1 MKQVAILSF
10 IAAVV
15 FAGIAAG
22 LLASRPADQT
32 TRVAELELKLKSA
45 EDEIA
50 YLKAQALEA
59 AKTKTAAVTRPASR
73 GGDDKAASAGGGEAA
88 QGASGKAANFPESM
102 AKIYQDPKMRET
114 MKAQQM
120 IQIEMQYAKLI
131 SNLQLDPQE
140 ASHFKQ
146 LLSDRLTD
154 RTELGFKM
162 MDKAM
167 TPDQRKAATADYDAK
182 KKASDDAI
190 RTFLNSDEDYKSFQ
204 HWEDTEQERMQMVMG
219 RGAFDGAG
227 VPLSAEQ
234 EEQLISLMADVR
246 KRPSDVPNWMDP
258 KTIDPTKMSEEFT
271 AKMIAQIKA
280 QHEAVRG
287 GATSFL
293 TAEQLNALAK
303 MQEQMITMTEA
314 GMRMS
319 RAMMGVEK

>member
-10 IAAVV
+10 IAALV

-22 LLASRPADQT
+22 LLASRPTDQT
-32 TRVAELELKLKSA
+32 TRVAELELKLKTA

-59 AKTKTAAVTRPASR
+59 AKTKKSAVSRAASGAADDKTAAAS
-73 GGDDKAASAGGGEAA
+73 GGATAPRAGGKE
-88 QGASGKAANFPESM
+88 ANFPESM

-120 IQIEMQYAKLI
+120 VQIEMQYAKLI
-131 SNLQLDPQE
+131 GNLQLDPQE

-167 TPDQRKAATADYDAK
+167 TPDQRKSASAEYDAK
-182 KKASDDAI
+182 KKASDEAI
-190 RTFLNSDEDYKSFQ
+190 RTFLNSDEDYKSFE
-204 HWEDTEQERMQMVMG
+204 HWEDTEQERMQLVMG

-227 VPLSAEQ
+227 VPLSLEQ
-234 EEQLISLMADVR
+234 EEQLINLMADVR
-246 KRPSDVPNWMDP
+246 KRPSDVPNWSDP
-258 KTIDPTKMSEEFT
+258 KSIDPTKMSEDFT
-271 AKMIAQIKA
+271 AKMMVQLKA
-280 QHEAVRG
+280 QHEAVRND
-287 GATSFL
+287 AARFL
-293 TAEQLNALAK
+293 TAEQIQALVK
-303 MQEQMITMTEA
+303 MQEQMLTMTEA